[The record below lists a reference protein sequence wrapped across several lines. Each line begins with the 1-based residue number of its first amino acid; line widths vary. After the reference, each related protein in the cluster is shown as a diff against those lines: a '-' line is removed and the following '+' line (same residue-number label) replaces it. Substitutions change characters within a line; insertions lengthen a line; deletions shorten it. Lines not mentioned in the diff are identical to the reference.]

1 MTLWNKIVT
10 TMANHPER
18 LKVVRILLESGLAIR
33 RSRIYLN
40 DIEVPVVKIARV
52 AGVDRRTVG
61 ETIKSIESNPEL
73 KSIFEKLGSAGIS
86 LKGVA
91 HDLGLGTVE
100 ILVENPAKA
109 GIIAGASRLLSEAGI
124 SIRQALVD
132 DPDLVPEPKLVLIA
146 DRPVPGELVTKLREI
161 PGVVRVAL
169 Y

>member
-10 TMANHPER
+10 AMAHHPER
-18 LKVVRILLESGLAIR
+18 LQVVKTLLENGLAIR
-33 RSRIYLN
+33 QSRIYLN
-40 DIEVPVVKIARV
+40 EIEMPVVKVARIAH
-52 AGVDRRTVG
+52 VDRRTVG
-61 ETIKSIESNPEL
+61 EAIKSIESKPEL
-73 KSIFEKLGSAGIS
+73 RSLFEKLGSAGIS

-100 ILVENPAKA
+100 ILVENPAKS
-109 GIIAGASRLLSEAGI
+109 GIIAGATTILSRAGI

-146 DRPVPGELVTKLREI
+146 DRAVPGELVTKLRDI
-161 PGVVRVAL
+161 PGVVRVSL

>member
-1 MTLWNKIVT
+1 MTLWNRIVT
-10 TMANHPER
+10 TMASHPER
-18 LKVVRILLESGLAIR
+18 LKVVRILLETGLAVR

-40 DIEVPVVKIARV
+40 DIEVPVVKVARV
-52 AGVDRRTVG
+52 ARVDRRTVG

-91 HDLGLGTVE
+91 RDLGLGTIE
-100 ILVENPAKA
+100 ILVENPAKP
-109 GIIAGASRLLSEAGI
+109 GIISGASTLLTNAGI

-146 DRPVPGELVTKLREI
+146 DRLVSGDLVTKLREI
-161 PGVVRVAL
+161 PGVVRVSL

>member
-1 MTLWNKIVT
+1 MTLWNRIVT
-10 TMANHPER
+10 TMTSHPER
-18 LKVVRILLESGLAIR
+18 LKVVRTLLESGLAIR

-52 AGVDRRTVG
+52 ARVDRRTVG

-91 HDLGLGTVE
+91 HDLGLGTIE
-100 ILVENPAKA
+100 ILVENPAKP
-109 GIIAGASRLLSEAGI
+109 GIIAGASSLLSEAGI

-146 DRPVPGELVTKLREI
+146 DRPVPGNLVTKLREI
-161 PGVVRVAL
+161 AGVVRVSL

>member
-1 MTLWNKIVT
+1 MTLWNRIVT
-10 TMANHPER
+10 TLASHPER
-18 LKVVRILLESGLAIR
+18 LKVVRILLETGLAIR

-40 DIEVPVVKIARV
+40 DIEVPVAKVARV
-52 AGVDRRTVG
+52 ARVDRRTVG

-91 HDLGLGTVE
+91 HDLGLGTIE
-100 ILVENPAKA
+100 ILVENPAKP
-109 GIIAGASRLLSEAGI
+109 GIIAGASTLLTNAGI

-146 DRPVPGELVTKLREI
+146 DRPVSGDLVTKLREI
-161 PGVVRVAL
+161 PGVVRVSL

>member
-10 TMANHPER
+10 TMASHTER
-18 LKVVRILLESGLAIR
+18 LKVVRTLLENGLAVR

-40 DIEVPVVKIARV
+40 EIEVPVVKVARV
-52 AGVDRRTVG
+52 ARVDRRTVG

-73 KSIFEKLGSAGIS
+73 KSLFEKLGSAGVS
-86 LKGVA
+86 LRGVA

-100 ILVENPAKA
+100 ILVENPSKP
-109 GIIAGASRLLSEAGI
+109 GIIAGASSLLSPAGI

-132 DPDLVPEPKLVLIA
+132 DPDLVPEPKLVLIG
-146 DRPVPGELVTKLREI
+146 DRPVPGDLVTKLREI
-161 PGVVRVAL
+161 PGVVRVSL

>member
-10 TMANHPER
+10 AMSNHPER
-18 LKVVRILLESGLAIR
+18 LKVVRTLLESGLAIR

-40 DIEVPVVKIARV
+40 EIEVPVVKIARV
-52 AGVDRRTVG
+52 ARVDRRTVG

-73 KSIFEKLGSAGIS
+73 KSLFEKLGSAGIS

-100 ILVENPAKA
+100 IVVENPSKP
-109 GIIAGASRLLSEAGI
+109 GILAGAATLLSTARI

-132 DPDLVPEPKLVLIA
+132 DPDLAPEPKLVLIA
-146 DRPVPGELVTKLREI
+146 DRPVPGDLVTKLREI
-161 PGVVRVAL
+161 SGVVRVSL

>member
-1 MTLWNKIVT
+1 MTLWNGIVT

-18 LKVVRILLESGLAIR
+18 LKVVKTLIESGLAIR

-52 AGVDRRTVG
+52 AHVDRRTVG

-73 KSIFEKLGSAGIS
+73 KSIFEKLGSAGVS

-109 GIIAGASRLLSEAGI
+109 GIIAGASRLLSDAGI

-146 DRPVPGELVTKLREI
+146 DRPVPGDLVTKLHEI
-161 PGVVRVAL
+161 PGVVRVSL

>member
-18 LKVVRILLESGLAIR
+18 LKVIRTLLESGLAIR
-33 RSRIYLN
+33 RSKIYLN
-40 DIEVPVVKIARV
+40 DIEVPFVKIARV
-52 AGVDRRTVG
+52 ARVDRRTVG

-73 KSIFEKLGSAGIS
+73 KSIFEKLGSAGVS
-86 LKGVA
+86 LRGVA

-100 ILVENPAKA
+100 ILVENPSRP
-109 GIIAGASRLLSEAGI
+109 GIIAGATALLSSAGI

-146 DRPVPGELVTKLREI
+146 DRPVPGDLVTKLREI
-161 PGVVRVAL
+161 PGVVRVSL

>member
-1 MTLWNKIVT
+1 MTLWTKIVT
-10 TMANHPER
+10 TMTSHPER
-18 LKVVRILLESGLAIR
+18 LKVIRTLLESGLAIR

-40 DIEVPVVKIARV
+40 EIEVPVVKIARV
-52 AGVDRRTVG
+52 ARVDRRTVG

-91 HDLGLGTVE
+91 QSLGLGTVE
-100 ILVENPAKA
+100 ILVEDPAKA
-109 GIIAGASRLLSEAGI
+109 GILAGASRILADAGI

-132 DPDLVPEPKLVLIA
+132 DPDLVPEPKLVLIG
-146 DRPVPGELVTKLREI
+146 DRPVPGDLVTRLREI
-161 PGVVRVAL
+161 PGVVRVSL

>member
-1 MTLWNKIVT
+1 MTLWDKIVL
-10 TMANHPER
+10 TMASHPER
-18 LKVVRILLESGLAIR
+18 LKVVRTLLESGLAIR

-40 DIEVPVVKIARV
+40 DIEVPVVKVAR
-52 AGVDRRTVG
+52 AAHVDRRTVG
-61 ETIKSIESNPEL
+61 ETIKSIESSPEL

-100 ILVENPAKA
+100 ILVENPSKP
-109 GIIAGASRLLSEAGI
+109 GIIAGASSLLSEASI

-146 DRPVPGELVTKLREI
+146 DRPVPGDLVTKLREI
-161 PGVVRVAL
+161 PGVLRVSL

>member
-10 TMANHPER
+10 TMASHPER
-18 LKVVRILLESGLAIR
+18 LKVVRTLLESGLAIR

-40 DIEVPVVKIARV
+40 DIEVPVVKVARV
-52 AGVDRRTVG
+52 ARVDRRTVG

-73 KSIFEKLGSAGIS
+73 KRIFEKLGSAGVS
-86 LKGVA
+86 LRGVA

-100 ILVENPAKA
+100 ILVENPAKP
-109 GIIAGASRLLSEAGI
+109 GIIAGASNLLSTAGI

-132 DPDLVPEPKLVLIA
+132 DPDLVPEPKLVLIG
-146 DRPVPGELVTKLREI
+146 DRPVPGDLVTKLREI
-161 PGVVRVAL
+161 PGVVRVSL

>member
-10 TMANHPER
+10 TMANHSER

-52 AGVDRRTVG
+52 ANVDRRTVG
-61 ETIKSIESNPEL
+61 ETIKSIESSPEL

-100 ILVENPAKA
+100 ILVDNPAKP
-109 GIIAGASRLLSEAGI
+109 GILAGASSLLADARI

-146 DRPVPGELVTKLREI
+146 DRPVPGYLVTKLREI
-161 PGVVRVAL
+161 AGVVRVSL

>member
-10 TMANHPER
+10 TMASHPER
-18 LKVVRILLESGLAIR
+18 LKVVRTLLESGLAIR

-52 AGVDRRTVG
+52 ARVDRRTVG

-91 HDLGLGTVE
+91 HDLGLGTIE
-100 ILVENPAKA
+100 ILVENPAKP
-109 GIIAGASRLLSEAGI
+109 GIIAGASSLLSEAGI

-146 DRPVPGELVTKLREI
+146 DRPVPGNLVTRMREI

>member
-1 MTLWNKIVT
+1 MILWNKIVA
-10 TMANHPER
+10 TMASHPER
-18 LKVVRILLESGLAIR
+18 LKIVRTLLESGLAIR

-40 DIEVPVVKIARV
+40 DIEVPVVKIAR
-52 AGVDRRTVG
+52 ASHVDRRTVG
-61 ETIKSIESNPEL
+61 ETIKTIESSPEL

-86 LKGVA
+86 LKAVA
-91 HDLGLGTVE
+91 HSLGLGTVE
-100 ILVENPAKA
+100 IIVDNPAKP
-109 GIIAGASRLLSEAGI
+109 GILAGASGLLSESGI

-161 PGVVRVAL
+161 PGVVRVSL

>member
-18 LKVVRILLESGLAIR
+18 LKVVRTLLENGLSIR

-52 AGVDRRTVG
+52 ARVDRRTVG
-61 ETIKSIESNPEL
+61 ETIKSIGSNPEL
-73 KSIFEKLGSAGIS
+73 KTLFEKLGSAGIS

-91 HDLGLGTVE
+91 HGLGLGTVE
-100 ILVENPAKA
+100 ILVDNPAKP
-109 GIIAGASRLLSEAGI
+109 GILAGASTLLADAGI

-146 DRPVPGELVTKLREI
+146 DRPVPGDLVTKLREI
-161 PGVVRVAL
+161 SGVVRVSL

>member
-1 MTLWNKIVT
+1 MTLWNRIVT

-18 LKVVRILLESGLAIR
+18 LKVVRTLLESGLAIR

-52 AGVDRRTVG
+52 ARVDRRTVG

-91 HDLGLGTVE
+91 HDLHLGTVE
-100 ILVENPAKA
+100 ILVDNPSKP
-109 GIIAGASRLLSEAGI
+109 GILAGASGLLSEAGI

-132 DPDLVPEPKLVLIA
+132 DPDLVPEPKLTLIA
-146 DRPVPGELVTKLREI
+146 DRAVPGDLVTRLREI
-161 PGVVRVAL
+161 PGVTRVSL

>member
-10 TMANHPER
+10 TMTNHPER
-18 LKVVRILLESGLAIR
+18 LKVVKTLLESGLAIR

-40 DIEVPVVKIARV
+40 DIEVPVVKIAR
-52 AGVDRRTVG
+52 AARVDRRTVG
-61 ETIKSIESNPEL
+61 ETIRSIESNPEL
-73 KSIFEKLGSAGIS
+73 KSLFEKLGSAGIS

-100 ILVENPAKA
+100 ILVENPAKP
-109 GIIAGASRLLSEAGI
+109 GIIAGASSLLSEAGI

-132 DPDLVPEPKLVLIA
+132 DPDLVPDPKLVLIA
-146 DRPVPGELVTKLREI
+146 DRPVPGNLVTKLREI
-161 PGVVRVAL
+161 VGVVRVSL

>member
-18 LKVVRILLESGLAIR
+18 LKVIRTLLESGLAIR
-33 RSRIYLN
+33 RSQIYLN
-40 DIEVPVVKIARV
+40 DIEVPVMKIARV
-52 AGVDRRTVG
+52 ARVDRRTVG

-73 KSIFEKLGSAGIS
+73 QSIFEKLGSAGIS

-91 HDLGLGTVE
+91 ASLGLGTVE
-100 ILVENPAKA
+100 ILVENPAKP
-109 GIIAGASRLLSEAGI
+109 GILADASKLLADLGI

-146 DRPVPGELVTKLREI
+146 DRPVQGDLVTKLREI
-161 PGVVRVAL
+161 PGVVRVSL

>member
-1 MTLWNKIVT
+1 MTLWNKIAT

-18 LKVVRILLESGLAIR
+18 LKVVRTLLESGLAIR

-40 DIEVPVVKIARV
+40 EIEVPVVKIARV
-52 AGVDRRTVG
+52 ALVDRRTVG

-73 KSIFEKLGSAGIS
+73 KALFEKLGSAGVS
-86 LKGVA
+86 LKNVA

-100 ILVENPAKA
+100 ILVENPSKP
-109 GIIAGASRLLSEAGI
+109 GIISGATSLLSKAGI

-161 PGVVRVAL
+161 PGVVRVSL

>member
-10 TMANHPER
+10 TMASHPER
-18 LKVVRILLESGLAIR
+18 LKVVRTLLESGLAIR

-52 AGVDRRTVG
+52 AHVDRRTVG

-73 KSIFEKLGSAGIS
+73 KTLFEKLGSAGIS

-100 ILVENPAKA
+100 IIVENPAKA
-109 GIIAGASRLLSEAGI
+109 GIIAGASSLLSEAGI

-146 DRPVPGELVTKLREI
+146 DRPVPGNLVTKLREI
-161 PGVVRVAL
+161 AGVVRVSL

>member
-1 MTLWNKIVT
+1 MTLWNKIVA

-18 LKVVRILLESGLAIR
+18 LTVVRTLLESGLAIR
-33 RSRIYLN
+33 HSRIYLN
-40 DIEVPVVKIARV
+40 EIEVPAVKIARV
-52 AGVDRRTVG
+52 ARVDRRTVG
-61 ETIKSIESNPEL
+61 ETIKSIESSPEL
-73 KSIFEKLGSAGIS
+73 KTLFEKLGSAGIS

-100 ILVENPAKA
+100 ILVENPSKP
-109 GIIAGASRLLSEAGI
+109 GIIAGASRLLSDSGI

-132 DPDLVPEPKLVLIA
+132 DPDLVPEPKLVLIS

-161 PGVVRVAL
+161 HGVVRVSL

>member
-1 MTLWNKIVT
+1 MTLWNKIVS

-18 LKVVRILLESGLAIR
+18 LKVVRTLLESGLGIR
-33 RSRIYLN
+33 QSRIYLN
-40 DIEVPVVKIARV
+40 NIEVPVVKIARV
-52 AGVDRRTVG
+52 AAVDRRTVN
-61 ETIKSIESNPEL
+61 ETIKSIESTPEL
-73 KSIFEKLGSAGIS
+73 RSLFEKLGSAGIS
-86 LKGVA
+86 LKNVA

-100 ILVENPAKA
+100 ILVEDPAKP
-109 GIIAGASRLLSEAGI
+109 GIISGATSLLAKAGI

-161 PGVVRVAL
+161 PGVTRVSL

>member
-1 MTLWNKIVT
+1 MTLWNKIVA

-18 LKVVRILLESGLAIR
+18 LKVVRTLLESGLAIR

-40 DIEVPVVKIARV
+40 EIEVPVVKIARV
-52 AGVDRRTVG
+52 ARVDRRTVG
-61 ETIKSIESNPEL
+61 ETIKSIESNQEL
-73 KSIFEKLGSAGIS
+73 KSLFEKLGSAGIS
-86 LKGVA
+86 LKHVA

-100 ILVENPAKA
+100 ILVENPSKP
-109 GIIAGASRLLSEAGI
+109 GIISGASTLLSKAGI

-146 DRPVPGELVTKLREI
+146 DRPVPGDLVTKMREI
-161 PGVVRVAL
+161 AGVVRVSL

>member
-1 MTLWNKIVT
+1 MTIWNKIVT
-10 TMANHPER
+10 IMASHPER
-18 LKVVRILLESGLAIR
+18 LRVVRTLLENGLAIR
-33 RSRIYLN
+33 RSRVYLN
-40 DIEVPVVKIARV
+40 EIEVPVLKIARV
-52 AGVDRRTVG
+52 AKVDRRTVG

-73 KSIFEKLGSAGIS
+73 KTLFEKLGSAGIS

-100 ILVENPAKA
+100 IIVENPSKP
-109 GIIAGASRLLSEAGI
+109 GILAGASSLLSGARI

-146 DRPVPGELVTKLREI
+146 DRPVPGDLVTKLREI
-161 PGVVRVAL
+161 PGVVRVSL